1 MELEEIRGLMREFA
15 GLGLEKLEVERDGF
29 SLRLQGGTSANGA
42 SQVAGEILDFS
53 AVTLTSAQSL
63 ESYSLR
69 EVRSP
74 LVGTA
79 YMAPSPDADPYV
91 IVGQRVE
98 KGAVL
103 CLVEAMKMM
112 NEVTAPVAG
121 VIKAICFENGQ
132 LVSFDQVLVELE
144 EG

>member
-29 SLRLQGGTSANGA
+29 SLRLQGSTLANSTSQIA
-42 SQVAGEILDFS
+42 SEILDIS
-53 AVTLTSAQSL
+53 TMTLTPTQSL
-63 ESYSLR
+63 ESCSLR

-79 YMAPSPDADPYV
+79 YMAPSPDAAPYV
-91 IVGQRVE
+91 MVGQRVE

-103 CLVEAMKMM
+103 CLIEAMKMM

-121 VIKAICFENGQ
+121 VVKTICFENGQ